1 MHRATPLN
9 SSIRSYT
16 GGGSRSCVDQVDDS
30 KFMQEMAGNFMV
42 NETRKGIEAP
52 QNYGFTSVVFD
63 AEKGKDGTIQ
73 ACAETFIGFMGSNRS
88 LPVTGN
94 MDDRR
99 HRLYKLDKGDT
110 AIFRGR
116 GDKQQFHLTA
126 DGGFWTAP
134 QDKTVRMALIDQ
146 DSESNATVQQQ
157 GGSGS
162 SGGGAAPALHDGTSG
177 GTDSSSGQQGGQQKR
192 GQEAL
197 KKDNQQA
204 SRYVDVTKDTSR
216 VAHSTEVQLIQG
228 GNTLVSVSGG
238 NVYLGG
244 KAGDAGM
251 LKVMVQGELW
261 SKNVYAMSGGGAEPP
276 DRATTIAAL
285 IVRIDELTARIE
297 ALEARP

>member
-1 MHRATPLN
+1 
-9 SSIRSYT
+9 
-16 GGGSRSCVDQVDDS
+16 
-30 KFMQEMAGNFMV
+30 
-42 NETRKGIEAP
+42 
-52 QNYGFTSVVFD
+52 
-63 AEKGKDGTIQ
+63 
-73 ACAETFIGFMGSNRS
+73 
-88 LPVTGN
+88 
-94 MDDRR
+94 
-99 HRLYKLDKGDT
+99 
-110 AIFRGR
+110 
-116 GDKQQFHLTA
+116 
-126 DGGFWTAP
+126 
-134 QDKTVRMALIDQ
+134 MALIDQ

-162 SGGGAAPALHDGTSG
+162 SGGGGAAPALRDGTSG

-204 SRYVDVTKDTSR
+204 SRYVDVVKDQTR

-276 DRATTIAAL
+276 DRVAAATAL
-285 IVRIDELTARIE
+285 ERLMARVDELTARIE